1 QSNFQLLACYMKSL
15 KKFLISEPF
24 ETHRFGYKMT
34 VMVAPYGDAQVA
46 RQYLSIYVT
55 LIKGDYDAI
64 LRWPFTHPM
73 TFTAH
78 AVNPSEDLVRKFI
91 PNPIPQNLPFLGRPT
106 TRNAA
111 FGIQRF
117 CKLMDVDKYI
127 IEGDFFLSVHI
138 DLSLLDRERTPRMP
152 ADDL

>member
-1 QSNFQLLACYMKSL
+1 
-15 KKFLISEPF
+15 
-24 ETHRFGYKMT
+24 MT
-34 VMVAPYGDAQVA
+34 VMVAPYGDAEGELSKIAFENCFFKTPITSLRFAVA
-46 RQYLSIYVT
+46 RQYLSVYVT

-78 AVNPSEDLVRKFI
+78 ATNAADDLVRKFT
-91 PNPIPQNLPFLGRPT
+91 PNPIPQNLPFLGRPA

-117 CKLMDVDKYI
+117 CKLMDVDKYS
-127 IEGDFFLSVHI
+127 IEGDFFLSVHV
-138 DLSLLDRERTPRMP
+138 DLSSLDREPTPRMP
-152 ADDL
+152 SDDL